1 MSLINIQNLTFAYDG
16 SYDNIFE
23 NVSFQ
28 IDTAWKLGFTGR
40 NARGKTTFLNLLLG
54 KYEYSGKITKSISF
68 EYFPFIIANPNQ
80 TSAEIVCKIAG
91 DFQLWQLE
99 LELSRLNVDADTL
112 NRIYSTLSNGEQ
124 TKLMIAAM
132 FLKQNS
138 FMLID
143 EPTNHLDTQGRQ
155 LLANYLGNKSGFILV
170 SHDREFLD
178 TCTDHTLAI
187 NKTNIEIQQGG
198 FSSWYRNKQ
207 MFDNYEMQ
215 KNLQLKKQVKRLE
228 KTAAEKAAWSDKTEA
243 SKIGSHCADRG
254 FVGHKAAKMMKR
266 AKVIEK
272 RAQTAADEKKFL
284 LKNIED
290 VEDLKIHQIEFHSN
304 TLVRINNLLI
314 NYNDKPVCENI
325 NFEITKGS
333 RTALFGK
340 NGSGKSSILKLLCG
354 QDIPYKGELFKAAGV
369 IISYVQQDTS
379 HLKGSFAEFELRYD
393 IDTVLF
399 RAILRKLDF
408 NRVQFEKN
416 VEDLSAGQRKK
427 LVLARSLCEKAH
439 LYIWDEPLNY
449 IDIYSRMQIEK
460 VICSFKP
467 TMLFVEHDIAFCNN
481 CATRIITL

>member
-1 MSLINIQNLTFAYDG
+1 MSLISIQNLTFSYDG

-40 NARGKTTFLNLLLG
+40 NARGKTTFLNLLLN
-54 KYEYSGKITKSISF
+54 KYEYSGKIIKSVEF
-68 EYFPFIIANPNQ
+68 EYFPFTVSNTHLKAADVVLLIAQ
-80 TSAEIVCKIAG
+80 DYE
-91 DFQLWQLE
+91 QWQLE
-99 LELSRLNVDADTL
+99 YELSLLQFDTEAL
-112 NRIYSTLSNGEQ
+112 QRGFNTLSNGEQ
-124 TKLMIAAM
+124 TKLLIAAM

-143 EPTNHLDTQGRQ
+143 EPTNHLDAQGRR
-155 LLANYLGNKSGFILV
+155 LLADYLRGKSGFILV

-187 NKTNIEIQQGG
+187 NKTNIEIQQGS
-198 FSSWYRNKQ
+198 FSSWYSNKQ
-207 MFDNYEMQ
+207 MADNYEIE
-215 KNLQLKKQVKRLE
+215 KNAQLKKQVKRLE
-228 KTAAEKAAWSDKTEA
+228 ETAREKAAWANKTEA
-243 SKIGSHCADRG
+243 SKIGTHCADRG

-272 RAQTAADEKKFL
+272 HAQTAAEEKKSL
-284 LKNIED
+284 LQNLEE
-290 VEDLKIHQIEFHSN
+290 VENLKIHPIEFHSD
-304 TLVRINNLLI
+304 TLARLKNLSI
-314 NYNDKPVCENI
+314 CYGDRAVCENVSF
-325 NFEITKGS
+325 NVTRGS
-333 RTALFGK
+333 RTALTGL

-354 QDIPYKGELFKAAGV
+354 EAIPYKGELFKAAGI

-379 HLKGSFAEFELRYD
+379 RLNGSFAQFEQQNN

-408 NRVQFEKN
+408 SRIQFEKN
-416 VEDLSAGQRKK
+416 IEELSAGQRKK

-449 IDIYSRMQIEK
+449 IDIYSRMQIEQL
-460 VICSFKP
+460 ICSFKP
-467 TMLFVEHDIAFCNN
+467 TMLFVEHDKAFCNN
-481 CATRIITL
+481 CATQIITL